1 MSSRL
6 RWSEER
12 KAVIFTPL
20 KLQYTPCQ
28 EYFVKRLVFGL
39 ILLLVTVTVSAQ
51 DTILIKLE
59 EPTDGGL
66 SSGVGNI
73 RGWAIASVGV
83 RRVELFIDGQYSAEL
98 PYGGERADIEIAH
111 PNVSGSINSGFGQI
125 FNYGLLGAGEHIFT
139 VRAHMNDGQISE
151 DTATFTVVALPK
163 AFYPD
168 DERPNFSN
176 SSVAIDQQSGKLSV
190 YDVYLSSGEKMNFEL
205 MWSTPAQNFAM
216 IGAWEGCTGTL
227 TDQLDVDL
235 VTVTARS
242 ISVVQVDGVVPE
254 SSEFELN
261 LLNETGEDLT
271 LLSVRISDSEGD
283 LARMDTSSLEA
294 SGKIPNDS
302 LYTIN
307 YKVGSEGAE
316 GVLSAEFVLG
326 FQGQCF
332 TRTLEFF
339 NTSPDS

>member
-1 MSSRL
+1 
-6 RWSEER
+6 
-12 KAVIFTPL
+12 
-20 KLQYTPCQ
+20 
-28 EYFVKRLVFGL
+28 
-39 ILLLVTVTVSAQ
+39 
-51 DTILIKLE
+51 
-59 EPTDGGL
+59 
-66 SSGVGNI
+66 
-73 RGWAIASVGV
+73 
-83 RRVELFIDGQYSAEL
+83 ELFIDGQYSAEL

-227 TDQLDVDL
+227 TDQLDVEL

-242 ISVVQVDGVVPE
+242 ISVVQVDGVVQE
-254 SSEFELN
+254 ASEFELS

-294 SGKIPNDS
+294 SGEIPNDS

-307 YKVGSEGAE
+307 YKVGSEGAK